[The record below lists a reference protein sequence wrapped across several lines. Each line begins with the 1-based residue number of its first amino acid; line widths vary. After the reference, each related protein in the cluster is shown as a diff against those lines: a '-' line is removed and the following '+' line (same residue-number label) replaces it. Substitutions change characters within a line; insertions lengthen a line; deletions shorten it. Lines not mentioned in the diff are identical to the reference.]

1 MSTDR
6 AAQAVDLTTSPEQRY
21 LDYARTGDKAI
32 IQSLIM
38 EFADRAYT
46 QARRIIGQAHG
57 AEDAVQDA
65 YLRLVHSAKKYDG
78 SVPFAAWLG
87 RLVSHAA
94 INHRERRLSRHT
106 NFSDMSD
113 QGASAMNKQMLTEES
128 PDSPEVEAVRAAL
141 DTLPAHYRTPLTL
154 YYFGGLNQSETA
166 HALGAPAST
175 IANQLARGLEQLRE
189 KLGRA
194 GFAVTSAG
202 LLSIC
207 ASLPT
212 YAAPSALKAGLIAVG
227 SERLAAAGRHILEAK
242 KAASL
247 ATGAGIFKAALVGG
261 LAVVATVTLLQQ
273 PDMAKPTS
281 VPSAPVQAGTGLIAH
296 WTFDEGRGLIANDR
310 TGNGHTGEL
319 VNGPIWAPGKIGGA
333 LSFNG
338 IDNYVR
344 IPSSSAFNSM
354 KDQMTVVAWV
364 FNREEAPAFG
374 SIIQR
379 RQGQDVLDVWNLYY
393 DMSSDRRYSFSV
405 ITSSKEGYTTVYGQ
419 PSYPDLNAWVHLAGV
434 YDGTLIR
441 LFRNGVLQVSGP
453 CTGTLATETTPVM
466 IGACDTGVQG
476 MREHIDAVVDDVR
489 LYNRAL
495 SDAEIA
501 ELAQVVR

>member
-6 AAQAVDLTTSPEQRY
+6 PFPSVDLTTSPEQRF

-32 IQSLIM
+32 VQSLII

-46 QARRIIGQAHG
+46 QARRIIGRAHG

-65 YLRLVHSAKKYDG
+65 YLRLVNSAKKYDG

-94 INHRERRLSRHT
+94 INHRERRASRHT
-106 NFSDMSD
+106 NFSDMGD
-113 QGASAMNKQMLTEES
+113 QGAGAMNNQLLTEES
-128 PDSPEVEAVRAAL
+128 TDSPEVEAVRAAL
-141 DTLPAHYRTPLTL
+141 DTLPTHYRAPLTL
-154 YYFGGLNQSETA
+154 YYFGGLNQNETA

-175 IANQLARGLEQLRE
+175 IANQLARGLEQLRK

-212 YAAPSALKAGLIAVG
+212 YAAPSALKAGLISVG
-227 SERLAAAGRHILEAK
+227 SERLAAAGRHVLEAK
-242 KAASL
+242 NATSL
-247 ATGAGIFKAALVGG
+247 ATGAGILKAALAGG
-261 LAVVATVTLLQQ
+261 LALVAAVTLLQQ
-273 PDMAKPTS
+273 PDMVKPTS
-281 VPSAPVQAGTGLIAH
+281 APSAPVQAGSGLIAH

-344 IPSSSAFNSM
+344 VSSSAALNSM
-354 KDQMTVVAWV
+354 KDQMTVAAWV
-364 FNREEAPAFG
+364 FNREDAPEFG

-379 RQGQDVLDVWNLYY
+379 RHGQEALDVWTLFY
-393 DMSSDRRYSFSV
+393 DMSSDRLHSFSV
-405 ITSSKEGYTTVYGQ
+405 ITSSKEGHTTVYGQ

-434 YDGTLIR
+434 YDGAQIHLY
-441 LFRNGVLQVSGP
+441 RNGVLQVSGL
-453 CTGTLATETTPVM
+453 CTGTLANETTPVV